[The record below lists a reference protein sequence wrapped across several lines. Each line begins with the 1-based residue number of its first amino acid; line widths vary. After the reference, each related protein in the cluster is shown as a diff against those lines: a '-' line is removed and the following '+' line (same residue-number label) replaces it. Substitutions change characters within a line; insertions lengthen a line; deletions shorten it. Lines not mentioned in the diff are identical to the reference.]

1 MQAMKI
7 RLEVGEPKKFNAG
20 DGTNAIIATVVEGL
34 EGSRTIEKGQVERY
48 IQVPG
53 REQKI
58 ESIKEYWFVANCNPV
73 VFEDMRFSSLLLI
86 PRYRTKKPPLE
97 HLSDGEKLVLNGVW
111 RQDGK
116 EWDKDSVAAAI
127 GETIEISGM
136 IAASAKVFEE

>member
-1 MQAMKI
+1 MKI

-34 EGSRTIEKGQVERY
+34 EGSRTIEKEQMERFV
-48 IQVPG
+48 QVPG

-58 ESIKEYWFVANCNPV
+58 EGIKEYWFVADCNPV
-73 VFEDMRFSSLLLI
+73 VFEDMRFSSILLI

-116 EWDKDSVAAAI
+116 EWDKDSVSAAI
-127 GETIEISGM
+127 GGTIEISGM
-136 IAASAKVFEE
+136 IAASAKVVEE

>member
-1 MQAMKI
+1 MKI

-34 EGSRTIEKGQVERY
+34 EGSRTIEKEQMERFV
-48 IQVPG
+48 QVPG

-116 EWDKDSVAAAI
+116 EWDRDSVSAAI
-127 GETIEISGM
+127 GGTIEISGM